1 MNTLEKWSL
10 QNKRTRGSS
19 NINNL
24 FKDSENT
31 IFNIGTDEIKS
42 DSLIDKNEYFEK
54 LKEQITKEDI
64 LKIEELITQSRHLH
78 SLMKKLEEVNIPLDY
93 LIILKKCQ
101 EEDLQI
107 YLSLKNKGFNL
118 GDLSHYTRD
127 DYIDDD
133 YIRKVMNNSKDLP
146 ELKNIHGQKIDKGLD
161 NMVNEKEIR
170 LENVNL
176 NRQLE
181 DALKEIDE
189 LKQQVNMQSMNTN
202 TQDNQESIKSINSD
216 TLEDMSI
223 TEYIEILKG
232 NNTSDES
239 NKTNAKNNTLQVF
252 VYGLKD
258 KEIEEADSDLDIIK
272 IENAEYLSEVS
283 SDITNTII
291 MGDEIKSE
299 KEFIS
304 IKHFFNNLSFTK
316 FQPKLFKLKDSVIS
330 SSAFLEDAE
339 LTIKSIKSLNEKYTK
354 DSLRNTVSK
363 DINKIT

>member
-10 QNKRTRGSS
+10 QNKRTRGTS

-42 DSLIDKNEYFEK
+42 DSLIDKDEYFEK

-78 SLMKKLEEVNIPLDY
+78 SLMKKLEEINIPLDY
-93 LIILKKCQ
+93 LIILKKCK

-107 YLSLKNKGFNL
+107 YLSLKNKGFDL

-133 YIRKVMNNSKDLP
+133 YIRKVMNNSKELP
-146 ELKNIHGQKIDKGLD
+146 ELKNIYGQRIDKGLD
-161 NMVNEKEIR
+161 NMVDEKEVR

-181 DALKEIDE
+181 NALKEIDE
-189 LKQQVNMQSMNTN
+189 LKQRAY
-202 TQDNQESIKSINSD
+202 TQTININDKQEPIKSINND
-216 TLEDMSI
+216 TLKKNDLSLRA
-223 TEYIEILKG
+223 YLKLLKG
-232 NNTSDES
+232 NDNSEENSTINE
-239 NKTNAKNNTLQVF
+239 KNNLLQIF
-252 VYGLKD
+252 VYGIKD
-258 KEIEEADSDLDIIK
+258 KDIKEADSDLDIIK
-272 IENAEYLSEVS
+272 IEDAEYLSEVS

-291 MGDEIKSE
+291 MGDEIKCE

-304 IKHFFNNLSFTK
+304 IKNFFDNLSLTK
-316 FQPKLFKLKDSVIS
+316 FQPKLFKFKDSLIS

-339 LTIKSIKSLNEKYTK
+339 LTVKSIKSLNRKHTK
-354 DSLRNTVSK
+354 DSLRNTISK